1 MEEMKKF
8 CELESI
14 GVLSKEASVRDK
26 FLDTITSV
34 IAAMKYLY
42 RGKNITLCCQ
52 TTMKLQSHG

>member
-8 CELESI
+8 YELETI
-14 GVLSKEASVRDK
+14 AVLSKEAHVHDK

-42 RGKNITLCCQ
+42 RGKNITLCYQ

>member
-14 GVLSKEASVRDK
+14 GVLSKEAYVHDK

-42 RGKNITLCCQ
+42 RGENITLCYH